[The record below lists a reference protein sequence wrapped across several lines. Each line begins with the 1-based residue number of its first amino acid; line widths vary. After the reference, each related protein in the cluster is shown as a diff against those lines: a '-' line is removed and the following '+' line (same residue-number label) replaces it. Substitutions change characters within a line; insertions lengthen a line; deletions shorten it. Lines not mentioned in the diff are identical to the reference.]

1 MKNDFNPLLRALF
14 NVSKV
19 TLFLLTLIVLFTA
32 VKKVEAGT
40 PKVYNI
46 QMFEQDQYNKGPVGY
61 TQYFFDMKPYI
72 ESFDNPSITI
82 NYTNAEVI
90 LDRVSF
96 ISVYL
101 NDMPISSKYVS
112 AKFPDTASYTV
123 PLPKDKFVPGFNQI
137 KIFTVLRTSDEPCRD
152 LYNNANWL
160 RILKSS
166 FLHLELNLN
175 NSYPLYFY
183 PYPYMDIYMKNPVQA
198 NVYLPAK
205 PSNNEVESMLKLVS
219 DWGITSVNGNMVF
232 KVSTDATSYNGKL
245 VRLGESG
252 KMNVDA
258 GGLGDNSGLI
268 RKEGGADRE
277 PILSI
282 TGKGPEGLAKSVST
296 LTNSDMVSQMDS
308 TVSIVTKFPADN
320 NLKRKSSK
328 AGLYTLSQLGFP
340 QIVLAGIFNQ
350 RKAFIFRRPLNY
362 DISNDTYIKVNFY
375 HSDVMNPRMSI
386 LIVYI
391 NGIPVGSSAL
401 NETNTKGGSFTV
413 KIPDSELEKNE
424 WSIEFSAYHDIGGI
438 KDINCDHWYD
448 DLVWTVVE
456 GNSEIYLAPGNFSAP
471 PSLKNMPFAIT
482 DVGLSSDPIVF
493 WLPSKLNDAHLTLA
507 GLLAAKSGQTNKQ
520 LVGYRVITS
529 DNIDDSIKKSSTIV
543 MLGYKGDGARW
554 NQLKDKNPLTPSGAG
569 YTVDKNFNTTNNEL
583 ASSSAILQAAQSPWN
598 TKGVVYSI
606 MVDDD
611 NTVNKINEIITN
623 RDQFAKLNGPL
634 MLLKKDGRLVEVPP
648 VRSVLKQIEKSTNI
662 KLWYFI
668 IGAIV
673 IVLLLLFLFRKKI
686 FR

>member
-1 MKNDFNPLLRALF
+1 MNNPFNLLMRAF
-14 NVSKV
+14 AKVS
-19 TLFLLTLIVLFTA
+19 LLLLVFSVFQFKT
-32 VKKVEAGT
+32 VEAGT
-40 PKVYNI
+40 QKVYNI

-61 TQYFFDMKPYI
+61 TQYFFDMKSYI
-72 ESFDNPSITI
+72 ESFDNASITI

-101 NDMPISSKYVS
+101 NDMPISSKYVN
-112 AKFPDTASYTV
+112 ARFPDTASYTV

-137 KIFTVLRTSDEPCRD
+137 KIFTVLRTSDEPCKD
-152 LYNNANWL
+152 IYNNANWL

-175 NSYPLYFY
+175 NTYPLYYY
-183 PYPYMDIYMKNPVQA
+183 PYPYFDAFMKSPVQA
-198 NVYLPAK
+198 NIYLPGK
-205 PSNNEVESMLKLVS
+205 PSNNEVENMLKLVS
-219 DWGITSVNGNMVF
+219 DWGMSSVTGNIVF

-245 VRLGESG
+245 VRIGESG

-258 GGLGDNSGLI
+258 GSVGDNTGLI
-268 RKEGGADRE
+268 KKEGGADKE
-277 PILSI
+277 PIISI
-282 TGKGPEGLAKSVST
+282 TGKGPEGLAKSVGA
-296 LTNSDMVSQMDS
+296 LTNADMVSQMDS
-308 TVSIVTKFPADN
+308 TVSIVTKFPSDN
-320 NLKRKSSK
+320 NLKKKSSK
-328 AGLYTLSQLGFP
+328 AGLYTLTQLGFP
-340 QIVLAGIFNQ
+340 QIVLAGIFHQN
-350 RKAFIFRRPLNY
+350 KSFIFRRPLNY

-456 GNSEIYLAPGNFSAP
+456 GNSEIYLAPGNFNAP

-493 WLPSKLNDAHLTLA
+493 WLPSKLSDSHLTLA
-507 GLLAAKSGQTNKQ
+507 GLLAAKSGQANKQ
-520 LVGYRVITS
+520 LVGYRVITG
-529 DNIDDSIKKSSTIV
+529 DNIDDSLKKSSTIV

-554 NQLKDKNPLTPSGAG
+554 NQLKDKLPVTPSGAG
-569 YTVDKNFNTTNNEL
+569 YSIDKNFNTTNNEL
-583 ASSSAILQAAQSPWN
+583 ASTSGILQACQSPWN
-598 TKGVVYSI
+598 AKGVVYSI

-611 NTVNKINEIITN
+611 NTVTNVNNIISN

-634 MLLKKDGRLVEVPP
+634 MLLKKDGRMVEVPP